1 MSEHDEQKALMDW
14 TMSMEGRV
22 PELHWIYAVPN
33 GTRTGIGIA
42 ARMKQEGTKKG
53 VPDLCLPVPR
63 NGHGALYIE
72 MKTIKS
78 SGKKS
83 YPEPEQREWLAGLE
97 AVGNRAAVCWSWV
110 EAAKTILEYLG
121 YDPRLIGALVG
132 EEY

>member
-14 TMSMEGRV
+14 TKQMEGRV
-22 PELHWIYAVPN
+22 PELKYLFAIPN
-33 GTRTGIGIA
+33 GTRTNLRIA
-42 ARMKQEGTKKG
+42 HYMKQEGVRKG
-53 VPDLCLPVPR
+53 VPDLCLPLPR

-72 MKTIKS
+72 MKTIKP
-78 SGKKS
+78 SGRKS

-97 AVGNRAAVCWSWV
+97 AVGNRAAVCWSWI